1 MAHLPRLLEL
11 VERLVAPEAVHDLWW
26 RGKAVSQPRRA
37 VEALRKAVFRSRRAV
52 EAHGEG
58 TVVPTQGTQG
68 QCLIHAAMAGEQ
80 TDDVAAGR
88 QRGRTEARS
97 KGGREGESNRW
108 TGQERQEQEE
118 GASRRTLTHPL
129 QPPKQPPKQPFYW
142 SKPWVKLPP
151 NGGAFV
157 RQKAGPYVGQA
168 ADIKTLVRV
177 VVASQHEVRT
187 PLCVVQACRR

>member
-68 QCLIHAAMAGEQ
+68 QCLIHAAMAGER

-118 GASRRTLTHPL
+118 GASRRTLTHP
-129 QPPKQPPKQPFYW
+129 
-142 SKPWVKLPP
+142 P
-151 NGGAFV
+151 NNS
-157 RQKAGPYVGQA
+157 PIGQN
-168 ADIKTLVRV
+168 
-177 VVASQHEVRT
+177 
-187 PLCVVQACRR
+187 PG